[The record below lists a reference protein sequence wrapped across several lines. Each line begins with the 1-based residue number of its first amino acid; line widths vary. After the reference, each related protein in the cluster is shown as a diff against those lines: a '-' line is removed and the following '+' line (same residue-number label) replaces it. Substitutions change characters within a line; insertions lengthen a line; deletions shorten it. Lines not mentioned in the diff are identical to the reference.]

1 MDNKKQVFYI
11 RVSTAEQNPDRQHR
25 DLPNDAIVLVDTCS
39 GSIPLFERPE
49 GRVLYDMILREEVY
63 SITIHQLDRLGRDTL
78 DVLRTIRF
86 LIDKG
91 INLIS
96 AQEGIATM
104 VNGKENPIAKM
115 LIGVLATFAEM
126 EQDRRKERQAEGIA
140 KAKAKGVYI
149 GATAKQKRKPET
161 TKEFLA
167 KPKTKKVLRVLKEGN
182 SLRRTAKICDVSLVF
197 VQKVDRARKAE
208 AEQ

>member
-96 AQEGIATM
+96 AQT
-104 VNGKENPIAKM
+104 
-115 LIGVLATFAEM
+115 GVRAVDTGDL
-126 EQDRRKERQAEGIA
+126 K
-140 KAKAKGVYI
+140 KGVQLVVITRGANGLVGVTSDGVVEVPGIKVAVVDTVGAGDTVGAIIVEAVTQI
-149 GATAKQKRKPET
+149 GILNLTG
-161 TKEFLA
+161 
-167 KPKTKKVLRVLKEGN
+167 PKLREVLHRAAVAAAITCSRAGAQPPRVFEL
-182 SLRRTAKICDVSLVF
+182 T
-197 VQKVDRARKAE
+197 E
-208 AEQ
+208 ALERN